1 MRINIESDNFHIPS
15 NHCCCCG
22 TTANQSLWVGH
33 YRSINNI
40 PVERKGWYFP
50 YCTACIEHHQPDNIA
65 RAILVLG
72 CVGVILCLTRGE
84 FFLGLAAA
92 CITALSCAVAGYIA
106 DSKRNPMCSSV
117 DEAVK
122 LIGWTGEM
130 NMLVIKSD
138 SYAKEFLLSNS
149 GIARQVEE

>member
-1 MRINIESDNFHIPS
+1 
-15 NHCCCCG
+15 
-22 TTANQSLWVGH
+22 
-33 YRSINNI
+33 
-40 PVERKGWYFP
+40 
-50 YCTACIEHHQPDNIA
+50 
-65 RAILVLG
+65 
-72 CVGVILCLTRGE
+72 
-84 FFLGLAAA
+84 
-92 CITALSCAVAGYIA
+92 
-106 DSKRNPMCSSV
+106 MCSSV